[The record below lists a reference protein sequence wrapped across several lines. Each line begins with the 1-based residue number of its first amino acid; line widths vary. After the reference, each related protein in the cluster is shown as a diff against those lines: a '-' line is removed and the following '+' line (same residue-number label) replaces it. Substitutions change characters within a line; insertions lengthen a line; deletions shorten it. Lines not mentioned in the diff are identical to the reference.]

1 MADDSE
7 MDLRYLIRK
16 AIVNLKL
23 THPEAYADPFVSQP
37 LEQARRVADR
47 RALMSRCRMDLRGY
61 ALQDWK
67 EAA

>member
-1 MADDSE
+1 MPDDSE
-7 MDLRYLIRK
+7 IDLRYLIRK
-16 AIVNLKL
+16 AITNLKL
-23 THPEAYADPFVSQP
+23 THPEAFADPNVAGP